1 MDDLRR
7 RTLRSVLAK
16 LLGQGL
22 GVIVRLA
29 FMVILARLLDP
40 SEFGLVAMA
49 TAITGM
55 MAMFASAGLS
65 TAIVQARAISDMQLS
80 TLFWI
85 NLLIGTLFAAACC
98 AIAPVLA
105 SFYGEPRLFWLTI
118 LLAPGFLVSAAC
130 VQHLAILQR
139 SMRYGALTLVEVS
152 AQLIGLAAGVL
163 LALADYRYWALV
175 GASFSSQVATCF
187 GLWTAVR
194 WRPKRHF
201 AVREVMA
208 LLRTGGM
215 ITLNTIVAYIG
226 FNFEKVLIGRFW
238 GAEALGHYGRAYQ
251 LVAVPIDNLS
261 NAVGSV
267 AFSALARLQDEPE
280 RLRSYFLKGYALLA
294 SLSLP
299 LTLFL
304 CLFAKPIFL
313 ILFGPRWLEAAAIFQ
328 ILTPTV
334 LVFSLTNPFGWLL
347 LATGRQARCFKIA
360 LVMAGLVIVA
370 CLVGLPYGPRG
381 VATAYSVAMALWFLP
396 HITWSARGGP
406 VAPRDILPAL
416 ANPLIATLVALAATQ
431 FVDRFEG
438 MGLGPMLEILLGGGT
453 MLAVYATMILLVLG
467 QGRFYMELI
476 RGLRRVA
483 PTS

>member
-7 RTLRSVLAK
+7 RTLRGGLAK

-40 SEFGLVAMA
+40 GEFGLVAMA
-49 TAITGM
+49 TAVTGM

-65 TAIVQARAISDMQLS
+65 TAVVQARAISDVQLS

-98 AIAPVLA
+98 AMAPMLA
-105 SFYGEPRLFWLTI
+105 AFYGEPRLLWLTV

-139 SMRYGALTLVEVS
+139 SMRYGALTLIEVS
-152 AQLIGLAAGVL
+152 GQVVGLVAGAL
-163 LALADYRYWALV
+163 LALAEYRYWALV
-175 GASFSSQVATCF
+175 GASFTLQVTTCV
-187 GLWTAVR
+187 GLWIMVR
-194 WRPKRHF
+194 WRPRRCF
-201 AVREVMA
+201 AIREVSA
-208 LLRTGGM
+208 LLRAGGM

-226 FNFEKVLIGRFW
+226 FNLEKVLVGRFW

-267 AFSALARLQDEPE
+267 AFSALARLQDEPD
-280 RLRSYFLKGYALLA
+280 RLRIYFLKGYALLA

-304 CLFAKPIFL
+304 GLFAKPIFL

-347 LATGRQARCFKIA
+347 LATGRQARCLRIG
-360 LVMAGLVIVA
+360 LVMAGLVIAACVA
-370 CLVGLPYGPRG
+370 GMPYGPRG
-381 VATAYSVAMALWFLP
+381 VATAYSIAMALWLLP
-396 HITWSARGGP
+396 HIAWSARGGP

-416 ANPLIATLVALAATQ
+416 ARPLIATLVALAATQ
-431 FVDRFEG
+431 FVDRIEG
-438 MGLGPMLEILLGGGT
+438 GSLGPVLEILLGGGT
-453 MLAVYATMILLVLG
+453 MLSVYAMMILLVLG
-467 QGRFYMELI
+467 QGRFYLELI
-476 RGLRRVA
+476 RGLRRAA